1 MTDGNEFCRDEAA
14 WQDSII
20 KNLLQLPKIGE
31 GDGFNGWADVTIPRA
46 LEEKYYTTG
55 RTGAQA
61 IMAFYDDVHNGKLVE
76 LCEEFGIPDH
86 VGIIH
91 SISTLAK
98 HFFLVGKM
106 NTPRD

>member
-1 MTDGNEFCRDEAA
+1 MGNDSNYEDVEAS
-14 WQDSII
+14 WHDKIV

-31 GDGFNGWADVTIPRA
+31 GDGFNGWSDVTIPRL
-46 LEEKYYTTG
+46 LEEKYYRDG

-61 IMAFYDDVHNGKLVE
+61 IMAFYQDVHDGKLLE

-91 SISTLAK
+91 SMSTLAK

-106 NTPRD
+106 NTPRI